1 MSRRIRRFRIA
12 VVILLVLLMIPVL
25 SGFVTSSDPVDGAA
39 PGGTLSPSPS
49 PDNGTA
55 TPGNTSESIGVGNGI
70 TVAVVDAVGP
80 PRIVAYGPDGE
91 TIYQDSTHQIYH
103 DVDPSPAGENTVTY
117 IANNRNRNASNC
129 EGPERCMLNVWERV
143 NLTTGERTEVYSWYT
158 PMPGSAQVHDVDR
171 VNDSVLLVGKISFP
185 DGVYMVNTTTGEKIW
200 EWNVSEDYAPE
211 SGGVYPD
218 DWTHLNDVEYLH
230 DGRVMVNLRNQDQV
244 VFLDPGEG
252 LQEDWT
258 LGEDDDHDVLY
269 EQHNADYIPA
279 ERGGPAIL
287 VADSEN
293 GRIVEYQRAD
303 GSWELSWL
311 WEDSRLQWP
320 RDADRLPNGN
330 TLIADSHGKRILEV
344 NEDGEIVSKRDFLQG
359 GYDLELLGT
368 GDESTGGYSMQYL
381 QQTGSNNETPGGNAT
396 PPGEV
401 TAYVQGGC
409 DGALACFRG
418 FLTDLTPSLLLNG
431 TLYALPHWVTPLGG
445 VAVLLQGVIVLG
457 WAGTEVAIRRDRLIG
472 VVKRSN
478 LGG

>member
-12 VVILLVLLMIPVL
+12 VVILLMLLAVPVV
-25 SGFVTSSDPVDGAA
+25 SGYVTSSDTVDGATPA
-39 PGGTLSPSPS
+39 GTASPSPS
-49 PDNGTA
+49 PGDGTA
-55 TPGNTSESIGVGNGI
+55 TPGNTSESVRVGNGI

-80 PRIVAYGPDGE
+80 PQIVAYGPDGE

-103 DVDPSPAGENTVTY
+103 DVDPSPAGEATVTY
-117 IANNRNRNASNC
+117 VVNNRNRDASNC
-129 EGPERCMLNVWERV
+129 EGPERCMLNIWERV
-143 NLTTGERTEVYSWYT
+143 NLTTGERTELYSWYT

-230 DGRVMVNLRNQDQV
+230 DGRVMANLRNQDQV

-258 LGEDDDHDVLY
+258 LGEDGDHDILY

-293 GRIVEYQRAD
+293 ARIVEYQRAN

-344 NEDGEIVSKRDFLQG
+344 NEDGEIVSKRDFVQG
-359 GYDLELLGT
+359 GYDVELLGT
-368 GDESTGGYSMQYL
+368 GDESTGGYSMQFL
-381 QQTGSNNETPGGNAT
+381 QRTGSNNGTPVGNAT
-396 PPGEV
+396 PPGAV
-401 TAYVQGGC
+401 TAYVQSGC
-409 DGALACFRG
+409 DGAVGCLREFA
-418 FLTDLTPSLLLNG
+418 TDLTPSLLLNG
-431 TLYALPHWVTPLGG
+431 ALYVLPHWVTPLGG

-457 WAGTEVAIRRDRLIG
+457 WAGTEVVIRRDRLIG
-472 VVKRSN
+472 AITRSDS
-478 LGG
+478 GG